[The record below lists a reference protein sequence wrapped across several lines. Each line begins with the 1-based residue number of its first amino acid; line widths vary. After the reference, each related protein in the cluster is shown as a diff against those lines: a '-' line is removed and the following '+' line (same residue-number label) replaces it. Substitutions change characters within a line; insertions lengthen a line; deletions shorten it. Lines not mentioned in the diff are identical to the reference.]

1 MFQNKLR
8 STQYVKSTINMTGD
22 TIHFPIVKSMNH
34 GEQLS
39 LTHFPMVKSMNQGE
53 NSLQDTILKMP
64 NDVVGI

>member
-1 MFQNKLR
+1 
-8 STQYVKSTINMTGD
+8 MTGD
-22 TIHFPIVKSMNH
+22 KIHFPTDKSMNH

-39 LTHFPMVKSMNQGE
+39 LTHFPMVKSMSQGE